1 MNSNLK
7 FLLKRYINKN
17 ITEIFNDQFGCN
29 FQFIYNIDLK
39 INDYI
44 MIFYKNTIIII
55 CIDIDNKDIINTL
68 NEVINLKKEINNVF
82 IINIDTKY
90 FNNKDNCVK
99 IDEIKLKINTMT
111 LKNDKIYELFISA
124 DIYDHLIML
133 KNMINKE

>member
-1 MNSNLK
+1 
-7 FLLKRYINKN
+7 
-17 ITEIFNDQFGCN
+17 
-29 FQFIYNIDLK
+29 
-39 INDYI
+39 